1 MLWYT
6 KLGGRKFL
14 GWEQIT
20 IISTVALFTGKL
32 NSGEFITITL
42 AAFTILTGV
51 NAATKIIQK
60 KNREDLEED

>member
-20 IISTVALFTGKL
+20 IISTVALFTDKL
-32 NSGEFITITL
+32 ASGEFITITL

-51 NAATKIIQK
+51 NAVTKAINNK
-60 KNREDLEED
+60 KEKDEFIK